1 MDLTSWHL
9 FKQGAEAKLYTGTFL
24 GQDVV
29 AKERF
34 SKKYRSEDHK
44 LLDRCLMCDHVLFR
58 HPALDS
64 LLTKDRH
71 KAEVR
76 ALLKCKQIG
85 VRRLC
90 DEYG

>member
-1 MDLTSWHL
+1 MSIVEICYRLTN
-9 FKQGAEAKLYTGTFL
+9 
-24 GQDVV
+24 
-29 AKERF
+29 
-34 SKKYRSEDHK
+34 
-44 LLDRCLMCDHVLFR
+44 DHVLFR

-64 LLTKDRH
+64 QLTKDRH

-76 ALLKCKQIG
+76 ALLRCKQIG